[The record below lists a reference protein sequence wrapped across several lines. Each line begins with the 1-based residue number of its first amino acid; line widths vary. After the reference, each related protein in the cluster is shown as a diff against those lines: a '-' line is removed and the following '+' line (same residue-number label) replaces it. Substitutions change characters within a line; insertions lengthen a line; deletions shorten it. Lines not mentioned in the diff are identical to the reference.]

1 MGIVPGVYVPLGMPT
16 MGGPLVTGGGLT
28 FFHGTLDFYTR
39 ALDSNTGE
47 ELWRGRLPVGGQG
60 APMSYI
66 GEDGRQ
72 YIVVVAG
79 GATRTGTN
87 EGRGD
92 YVIAYALPKQ

>member
-1 MGIVPGVYVPLGMPT
+1 

-28 FFHGTLDFYTR
+28 FFHGSLDYYIR
-39 ALDSNTGE
+39 AFDSDTGK

-66 GEDGRQ
+66 GKDGKQ
-72 YIVVVAG
+72 YIVAVVG

-87 EGRGD
+87 KNRSD
-92 YVIAYALPKQ
+92 LVIAYSLPDNK